1 MLPSAC
7 SFIVDGSLFTR
18 KGKHTHKNQTKNTNG
33 NMQER
38 ATKAAKQ
45 IPSGI

>member
-1 MLPSAC
+1 MLPYAC
-7 SFIVDGSLFTR
+7 SFIVDGSLSY
-18 KGKHTHKNQTKNTNG
+18 KQQQK
-33 NMQER
+33 